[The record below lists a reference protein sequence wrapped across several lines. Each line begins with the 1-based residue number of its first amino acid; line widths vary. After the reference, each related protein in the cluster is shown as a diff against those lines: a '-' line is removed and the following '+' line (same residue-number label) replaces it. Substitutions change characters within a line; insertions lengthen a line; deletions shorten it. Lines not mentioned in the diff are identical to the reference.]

1 MSKYPLDNN
10 VLQEEYEALLIK
22 LALKEYAAEQSEKL
36 MRESNEQLS
45 TQPKQKDHVIAAAF
59 RQATW
64 EDMRSRITHGIGKA
78 VSRVAVVFLAAALS
92 FTTAFAVSPEVRET
106 IYRLIMNTTDRY
118 TEVSLAS
125 DPSNQF
131 IDPELYTLEHC
142 YAPTWLPDGYEVK
155 SCSSDVWGVFVVYQN
170 GSYNLSFDQ
179 FPSDTN
185 LTLQTDSENALETK
199 TIFINDSE
207 ALINTKEYSTAT
219 YTTIIWQSGNMLFRV
234 ITNDAKEVAI
244 QFAQSI
250 KVLR

>member
-45 TQPKQKDHVIAAAF
+45 TRPKQKDHVIAAAF

-131 IDPELYTLEHC
+131 IDPELYTLEH
-142 YAPTWLPDGYEVK
+142 
-155 SCSSDVWGVFVVYQN
+155 
-170 GSYNLSFDQ
+170 GSNNLSFDQ
-179 FPSDTN
+179 FPSNTN
-185 LTLQTDSENALETK
+185 PTLQTDTENSLETK

-219 YTTIIWQSGNMLFRV
+219 YTTIIWRSGNMLFRV

>member
-1 MSKYPLDNN
+1 
-10 VLQEEYEALLIK
+10 
-22 LALKEYAAEQSEKL
+22 
-36 MRESNEQLS
+36 
-45 TQPKQKDHVIAAAF
+45 
-59 RQATW
+59 
-64 EDMRSRITHGIGKA
+64 
-78 VSRVAVVFLAAALS
+78 
-92 FTTAFAVSPEVRET
+92 
-106 IYRLIMNTTDRY
+106 MNTTDRY

-170 GSYNLSFDQ
+170 GSNNLSFDQ
-179 FPSDTN
+179 FPSNTN
-185 LTLQTDSENALETK
+185 PTLQTDTENSLETK

-219 YTTIIWQSGNMLFRV
+219 YTTIIWRSGNMLFRV

>member
-131 IDPELYTLEHC
+131 IDPELYTFEHC
-142 YAPTWLPDGYEVK
+142 YAPTWLPDGYKISATE
-155 SCSSDVWGVFVVYQN
+155 SSKQYISVIYQSD
-170 GSYNLSFDQ
+170 SYRLSVDQ
-179 FPSDTN
+179 YPHTLQCK
-185 LTLQTDSENALETK
+185 LTLKMHLSQK
-199 TIFINDSE
+199 IF
-207 ALINTKEYSTAT
+207 K
-219 YTTIIWQSGNMLFRV
+219 
-234 ITNDAKEVAI
+234 
-244 QFAQSI
+244 
-250 KVLR
+250 

>member
-1 MSKYPLDNN
+1 MSKYPLDDN

-36 MRESNEQLS
+36 MRESNEQ
-45 TQPKQKDHVIAAAF
+45 
-59 RQATW
+59 
-64 EDMRSRITHGIGKA
+64 
-78 VSRVAVVFLAAALS
+78 
-92 FTTAFAVSPEVRET
+92 
-106 IYRLIMNTTDRY
+106 
-118 TEVSLAS
+118 
-125 DPSNQF
+125 F
-131 IDPELYTLEHC
+131 IDPELYTWEHC
-142 YAPTWLPDGYEVK
+142 YAPTWLPNGYEVK
-155 SCSSDVWGVFVVYQN
+155 TYSADVWGVSVVYQN

-179 FPSDTN
+179 FLSDTN

>member
-131 IDPELYTLEHC
+131 IDPELYTFEHC
-142 YAPTWLPDGYEVK
+142 YAPTWLPDGYKISATE
-155 SCSSDVWGVFVVYQN
+155 SSKQYISVIYQ
-170 GSYNLSFDQ
+170 SDTYRLSFDQ
-179 FPSDTN
+179 YPASSHSTV
-185 LTLQTDSENALETK
+185 QVDSENALVSKNIQIGDSDALFNVKKYPTETV
-199 TIFINDSE
+199 
-207 ALINTKEYSTAT
+207 
-219 YTTIIWQSGNMLFRV
+219 TTIVWQCGTTLLCVVTTDTS
-234 ITNDAKEVAI
+234 EVGI